1 MSFTETLQSI
11 TGKLL
16 ADCTDQELYLAL
28 LELVRQKSADRVQP
42 VTGRKLYYISAE
54 FLIGKLLSNNLINLG
69 LYDEARSALA
79 AAGKRLSDIEE
90 VEPEPSLGNGGLGR
104 LAACFLDSLAT
115 LNLPGDGVG
124 LRYHF
129 GLFHQSFEDG
139 VQNEKPDP
147 WLTAH
152 SWAEKTDTTYP
163 VELAGKEYT
172 ARLYKLA
179 VTGYEGRTNTLNL
192 FDLDT
197 IDESI
202 VHDGI
207 AFDKTAIDKN
217 LTLFLYPDDSDE
229 AGRRL
234 RVYQQYLMVSAGAQ
248 LILAECAAR
257 GCNYH
262 DLADYAA
269 IQINDTHPTMVIPE
283 LIRILTEEEGFEMEE
298 AIDVVSKTC
307 AYTNH
312 TILAEALEKWP
323 VKYLQKV
330 VPQLMP
336 IIWELD
342 KRASIK
348 YDDPKVQIIDKEM
361 RVHMAHIDIHYGFS
375 VNGVAAIHTEI
386 LKETELNHFYKIYP
400 EKFNNK
406 TNGITFRRWLMSC
419 NKELA
424 ACITRT
430 IGDGWKTDANELEK
444 LLEHQNDAALL
455 NEIKA
460 IKKDK
465 KAALA
470 AYIKENE
477 GQDINPESIYDIQIK
492 RLHEYKRQQMNALY
506 IIHKYLEIKNGK
518 KPATPVTFIFGAK
531 AAPAYIIAQDIIHL
545 LLVLQEIVS

>member
-1 MSFTETLQSI
+1 MSFTETLQSL

-69 LYDEARSALA
+69 LYEEARDALA

-115 LNLPGDGVG
+115 LNLPGDGV
-124 LRYHF
+124 
-129 GLFHQSFEDG
+129 
-139 VQNEKPDP
+139 QNEKPDP

-152 SWAEKTDTTYP
+152 SWAEKTDVTYP

-269 IQINDTHPTMVIPE
+269 IQINDP
-283 LIRILTEEEGFEMEE
+283 
-298 AIDVVSKTC
+298 S
-307 AYTNH
+307 
-312 TILAEALEKWP
+312 
-323 VKYLQKV
+323 
-330 VPQLMP
+330 
-336 IIWELD
+336 
-342 KRASIK
+342 
-348 YDDPKVQIIDKEM
+348 
-361 RVHMAHIDIHYGFS
+361 
-375 VNGVAAIHTEI
+375 
-386 LKETELNHFYKIYP
+386 
-400 EKFNNK
+400 
-406 TNGITFRRWLMSC
+406 
-419 NKELA
+419 
-424 ACITRT
+424 
-430 IGDGWKTDANELEK
+430 
-444 LLEHQNDAALL
+444 
-455 NEIKA
+455 
-460 IKKDK
+460 
-465 KAALA
+465 
-470 AYIKENE
+470 
-477 GQDINPESIYDIQIK
+477 
-492 RLHEYKRQQMNALY
+492 
-506 IIHKYLEIKNGK
+506 
-518 KPATPVTFIFGAK
+518 
-531 AAPAYIIAQDIIHL
+531 
-545 LLVLQEIVS
+545 